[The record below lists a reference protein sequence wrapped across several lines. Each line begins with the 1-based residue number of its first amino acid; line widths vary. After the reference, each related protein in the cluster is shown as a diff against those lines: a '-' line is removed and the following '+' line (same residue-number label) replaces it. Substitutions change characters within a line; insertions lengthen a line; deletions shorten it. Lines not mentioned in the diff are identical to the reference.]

1 LKNTKA
7 REIKMNNK
15 LKSMKSWGLL
25 ITAFLLLSASNIQA
39 QKSYK
44 LSAKQAVDLALK
56 NVTEL
61 KNLEIDRQI
70 QLSKNKEYIGQAF
83 PQVAGTISTQHYFN
97 IPVTLLPDFISPSVY
112 QVLVDNGVRNG
123 AGTPISKPNDPPQ
136 FFPAQFGVPWQSAA
150 GVQFQQLLFQPD
162 LFIAIAATK
171 KAVQLTEANI
181 RVMDDSVK
189 SNVYRAYYS
198 VLIAEKRKSY
208 LETSIKRLQKLK
220 SDQEK
225 LFKNGFAEKLDI
237 DKTQVSLNNLTSTNN
252 QIERLIEIGYASLKF
267 ALAIDQKDSLQLTDE
282 LSEETVKK
290 DLLEMTNFKY
300 TDRDEIQF
308 LNVVKDLQNLD
319 VRRNKLSYVPT
330 IATYFNYSRNALGQ
344 DFNLFNFKDKW
355 FKASVW
361 GINMSI
367 PIFDA
372 GQKGQRIRQAKL
384 TVEKTTNTIENLQRA
399 IDLQLSASSILFKNA
414 LLTLDVQDQNVALA
428 EKVYNTTLKKY
439 EQGLGSSF
447 ELLQT
452 ETELENAQSNYFQA
466 LYDAV
471 TAKIAYTKALGK
483 L

>member
-1 LKNTKA
+1 
-7 REIKMNNK
+7 MNNK
-15 LKSMKSWGLL
+15 STRMKSWGLMMM
-25 ITAFLLLSASNIQA
+25 ALLLLFSSNIKA

-44 LSAKQAVDLALK
+44 LSAKQAVELALK

-61 KNLEIDRQI
+61 KNLEIDRELQI
-70 QLSKNKEYIGQAF
+70 SKNKEYIAQAF
-83 PQVAGTISTQHYFN
+83 PQITGSISTQHFFS

-123 AGTPISKPNDPPQ
+123 AGSPITKPNEPPQ

-150 GVQFQQLLFQPD
+150 SIQFQQILFQPD
-162 LFIAIAATK
+162 LFIAIAARK
-171 KAVQLTEANI
+171 KAIALTEANI
-181 RVMDDSVK
+181 RAMDDSVK
-189 SNVYRAYYS
+189 SNVYRSYYS
-198 VLIAEKRKSY
+198 ILIAEKRKSY
-208 LETSIKRLQKLK
+208 LEASIKRLQKLK

-225 LFKNGFAEKLDI
+225 LYKNGFAEKLDI
-237 DKTQVSLNNLTSTNN
+237 DKTQVSLNNLTTSNN
-252 QIERLIEIGYASLKF
+252 QIGKLIEIGYASLKF
-267 ALAIDQKDSLQLTDE
+267 AMAIDQKDSLELTDV
-282 LSEETVKK
+282 LSEETVKQ

-300 TDRDEIQF
+300 TDRDEIQL
-308 LNVVKDLQNLD
+308 LNVVKDLQQLD
-319 VRRNKLSYVPT
+319 VKRNKLSYAPT
-330 IATYFNYSRNALGQ
+330 IATYWNYSRNALGQ
-344 DFNLFNFKDKW
+344 QFNLFNFQDKW

-367 PIFDA
+367 PIFDG
-372 GQKGQRIRQAKL
+372 GQKGQRIKQARL
-384 TVEKTTNTIENLQRA
+384 NLEKTSNTIENLQRA

-414 LLTLDVQDQNVALA
+414 LMTLDVQDQNVALA

-452 ETELENAQSNYFQA
+452 QTELENAQSNYFQA

>member
-1 LKNTKA
+1 
-7 REIKMNNK
+7 MNNK
-15 LKSMKSWGLL
+15 RIHMKSWGLL
-25 ITAFLLLSASNIQA
+25 MVAFLLLGINKSIA

-44 LSAKQAVDLALK
+44 LTAKQAVDLALK
-56 NVTEL
+56 NVTDL
-61 KNLEIDRQI
+61 KNLAIDRELQI
-70 QLSKNKEYIGQAF
+70 SKNKEYIAQAL
-83 PQVAGTISTQHYFN
+83 PQVSGSVSTQHFFS

-123 AGTPISKPNDPPQ
+123 AGTPISKPNQPPQ
-136 FFPAQFGVPWQSAA
+136 FFPAQFGVPWQSSA
-150 GVQFQQLLFQPD
+150 GFQFQQLLFQPD
-162 LFIAIAATK
+162 LFVAIAARK
-171 KAVQLTEANI
+171 VAVEFTEANI
-181 RVMDDSVK
+181 RVMEDSVK

-198 VLIAEKRKSY
+198 VLIAEKRKQY
-208 LETSIKRLQKLK
+208 LEASIKRLQKLK
-220 SDQEK
+220 LDQEK
-225 LFKNGFAEKLDI
+225 LYKNGFAERLDI

-267 ALAIDQKDSLQLTDE
+267 SMAIEQKDTLVLTDA
-282 LSEETVKK
+282 LSEESVKK

-300 TDRDEIQF
+300 PDRDEIQL
-308 LNVVKDLQNLD
+308 LNVVKELQKLD
-319 VRRNKLSYVPT
+319 IKRNKLSYLPT
-330 IATYFNYSRNALGQ
+330 IATYWNYSRNALGQ
-344 DFNLFNFKDKW
+344 KFNLFNFEDPW
-355 FKASVW
+355 FKTSVW
-361 GINMSI
+361 GINMNV

-384 TVEKTTNTIENLQRA
+384 NLEKTSNTIENLQRA
-399 IDLQLSASSILFKNA
+399 IDLQLTASSILFKNA

-471 TAKIAYTKALGK
+471 TSKIAYTKALGK

>member
-1 LKNTKA
+1 
-7 REIKMNNK
+7 MNNK
-15 LKSMKSWGLL
+15 RIHMKSWGLL
-25 ITAFLLLSASNIQA
+25 MVAFLLLGINKSIA

-44 LSAKQAVDLALK
+44 LTAKQAVDLALK
-56 NVTEL
+56 NVTDL
-61 KNLEIDRQI
+61 KNLAIDRELQI
-70 QLSKNKEYIGQAF
+70 SKNKEYIAQAL
-83 PQVAGTISTQHYFN
+83 PQVSGSVSTQHFFS

-123 AGTPISKPNDPPQ
+123 AGTPISKPNQPPQ
-136 FFPAQFGVPWQSAA
+136 FFPAQFGVPWQSSA
-150 GVQFQQLLFQPD
+150 GFQFQQLLFQPD
-162 LFIAIAATK
+162 LFVAIAARK
-171 KAVQLTEANI
+171 VAVEFTEANI
-181 RVMDDSVK
+181 RVMEDSVK

-198 VLIAEKRKSY
+198 VLIAEKRKQY

-225 LFKNGFAEKLDI
+225 LYKNGFAERLDI

-267 ALAIDQKDSLQLTDE
+267 SMAIEQKDTLVLTDA
-282 LSEETVKK
+282 LSEESVKK

-300 TDRDEIQF
+300 PDRDEIQL
-308 LNVVKDLQNLD
+308 LNVVKQLQNLD
-319 VRRNKLSYVPT
+319 LKRNKLSYLPT
-330 IATYFNYSRNALGQ
+330 IATYWNYSRNALGQ
-344 DFNLFNFKDKW
+344 KFNLFNFEDPW
-355 FKASVW
+355 FKTSVW
-361 GINMSI
+361 GLNMNV

-372 GQKGQRIRQAKL
+372 GQKAQRIRQAKL
-384 TVEKTTNTIENLQRA
+384 NLEKTSNTIENLQRA

-471 TAKIAYTKALGK
+471 TSKIAYTKALGK

>member
-1 LKNTKA
+1 
-7 REIKMNNK
+7 MNNK
-15 LKSMKSWGLL
+15 RIHMKSWGLL
-25 ITAFLLLSASNIQA
+25 MVAFLLLGINNSIA

-44 LSAKQAVDLALK
+44 LTAKQAVDLALK
-56 NVTEL
+56 NVTDL
-61 KNLEIDRQI
+61 KNLSIDRELQI
-70 QLSKNKEYIGQAF
+70 SKNKEYIAQAM
-83 PQVAGTISTQHYFN
+83 PQVSGSISTQHFFS

-123 AGTPISKPNDPPQ
+123 AGTPISKPNQAPQ
-136 FFPAQFGVPWQSAA
+136 FFPAQFGVPWQSSA
-150 GVQFQQLLFQPD
+150 GFQFQQLLFQPD
-162 LFIAIAATK
+162 LFVAISARK
-171 KAVQLTEANI
+171 VAVEFTEANI
-181 RVMDDSVK
+181 RVMEDSVK

-198 VLIAEKRKSY
+198 VLIAEKRKQY
-208 LETSIKRLQKLK
+208 LEASIKRLQKLK
-220 SDQEK
+220 LDQEK
-225 LFKNGFAEKLDI
+225 LYKNGFAERLDI

-267 ALAIDQKDSLQLTDE
+267 SMAIEQKDTLVLTDA
-282 LSEETVKK
+282 LSEESVKK

-300 TDRDEIQF
+300 PDRDEIQL
-308 LNVVKDLQNLD
+308 LNVVKELQKLD
-319 VRRNKLSYVPT
+319 IKRNKLSYLPT
-330 IATYFNYSRNALGQ
+330 VATYWNYSRNALGQ
-344 DFNLFNFKDKW
+344 KFNLFNFEDPW
-355 FKASVW
+355 FKTSVW
-361 GINMSI
+361 GLNMSV

-384 TVEKTTNTIENLQRA
+384 NLEKTSNTIENLQRA
-399 IDLQLSASSILFKNA
+399 IDLQLTASSILFKNA

-471 TAKIAYTKALGK
+471 TSKIAYTKALGK

>member
-1 LKNTKA
+1 
-7 REIKMNNK
+7 MNNK
-15 LKSMKSWGLL
+15 RIHMKSWGLL
-25 ITAFLLLSASNIQA
+25 MVAFLLLGINKSIA

-44 LSAKQAVDLALK
+44 LTAKQAVDLALK
-56 NVTEL
+56 NVTDL
-61 KNLEIDRQI
+61 KNLAIDRELQI
-70 QLSKNKEYIGQAF
+70 SKNKEYIAQAL
-83 PQVAGTISTQHYFN
+83 PQVSGSISTQHFFS

-123 AGTPISKPNDPPQ
+123 AGTPISKPNQPPQ
-136 FFPAQFGVPWQSAA
+136 FFPAQFGVPWQSSA
-150 GVQFQQLLFQPD
+150 GFQFQQLLFQPD
-162 LFIAIAATK
+162 LFVAIAARK
-171 KAVQLTEANI
+171 VAVEFTEANI
-181 RVMDDSVK
+181 RVMEDSVK

-198 VLIAEKRKSY
+198 VLIAEKRKQY

-225 LFKNGFAEKLDI
+225 LYKNGFAERLDI

-267 ALAIDQKDSLQLTDE
+267 SMAIEQKDTLVLTDA
-282 LSEETVKK
+282 LSEESVKK

-300 TDRDEIQF
+300 PDRDEIQL
-308 LNVVKDLQNLD
+308 LNVVKQLQNLD
-319 VRRNKLSYVPT
+319 VKRNKLSYMPT
-330 IATYFNYSRNALGQ
+330 IATYWNYSRNALGQ
-344 DFNLFNFKDKW
+344 KFNLFNFEDPW
-355 FKASVW
+355 FKTSVW
-361 GINMSI
+361 GINMNV

-384 TVEKTTNTIENLQRA
+384 NLEKTSNTIENLQRA
-399 IDLQLSASSILFKNA
+399 IDLQLTASSILFKNA

-471 TAKIAYTKALGK
+471 TSKIAYTKALGK

>member
-1 LKNTKA
+1 
-7 REIKMNNK
+7 
-15 LKSMKSWGLL
+15 MKSWGLL
-25 ITAFLLLSASNIQA
+25 IMAFLLLSASNIQA

-61 KNLEIDRQI
+61 KNLEIDRELQM
-70 QLSKNKEYIGQAF
+70 SKNKEYVGQAF
-83 PQVAGTISTQHYFN
+83 PQITGSISTQHFFS

-123 AGTPISKPNDPPQ
+123 AGTPITKPNDPAQ
-136 FFPAQFGVPWQSAA
+136 FFPAQFGVPWQSSAS
-150 GVQFQQLLFQPD
+150 VQFQQLLFQPD
-162 LFIAIAATK
+162 LFIAIRATK

-237 DKTQVSLNNLTSTNN
+237 DKTQVTLNNLTSTNN
-252 QIERLIEIGYASLKF
+252 QIEKLIEIGYASLKF
-267 ALAIDQKDSLQLTDE
+267 AMAIDQKDSLQLTDS
-282 LSEETVKK
+282 LSEETVKQ

-300 TDRDEIQF
+300 TDRDEIQL
-308 LNVVKDLQNLD
+308 LNIVKDLQSLD
-319 VRRNKLSYVPT
+319 ITRNKLSYAPT
-330 IATYFNYSRNALGQ
+330 IATYWNYTRNALGQ
-344 DFNLFNFKDKW
+344 DFNLFNFQDKW

-372 GQKGQRIRQAKL
+372 GQKNQRIKQARL
-384 TVEKTTNTIENLQRA
+384 TLEKTSNTIENLQRA

-428 EKVYNTTLKKY
+428 ERVYNTTLKKY

>member
-1 LKNTKA
+1 
-7 REIKMNNK
+7 MNNK
-15 LKSMKSWGLL
+15 RIHMKSWGLL
-25 ITAFLLLSASNIQA
+25 MVAFLLLGINNSNA

-44 LSAKQAVDLALK
+44 LTAKQAVDLALK
-56 NVTEL
+56 NVTDL
-61 KNLEIDRQI
+61 KNLSIDRELQI
-70 QLSKNKEYIGQAF
+70 SKNKEYIAQAM
-83 PQVAGTISTQHYFN
+83 PQVSGSISTQHFFS

-123 AGTPISKPNDPPQ
+123 AGTPISKPNQAPQ
-136 FFPAQFGVPWQSAA
+136 FFPAQFGVPWQSSA
-150 GVQFQQLLFQPD
+150 GFQFQQLLFQPD
-162 LFIAIAATK
+162 LFVAISARK
-171 KAVQLTEANI
+171 VAVEFTEANI
-181 RVMDDSVK
+181 RVMEDSVK

-198 VLIAEKRKSY
+198 VLIAEKRKQY
-208 LETSIKRLQKLK
+208 LEASIKRLQKLK
-220 SDQEK
+220 LDQEK
-225 LFKNGFAEKLDI
+225 LYKNGFAERLDI

-267 ALAIDQKDSLQLTDE
+267 SMAIEQKDTLVLTDA
-282 LSEETVKK
+282 LSEESVKK

-300 TDRDEIQF
+300 PDRDEIQL
-308 LNVVKDLQNLD
+308 LNVVKQLQNLD
-319 VRRNKLSYVPT
+319 IKRNKLSYLPT
-330 IATYFNYSRNALGQ
+330 VATYWNYSRNALGQ
-344 DFNLFNFKDKW
+344 KFNLFNFEDPW
-355 FKASVW
+355 FKTSVW
-361 GINMSI
+361 GINMNV

-384 TVEKTTNTIENLQRA
+384 NLEKTSNTIENLQRA

-471 TAKIAYTKALGK
+471 TSKIAYTKALGK

>member
-1 LKNTKA
+1 
-7 REIKMNNK
+7 MNNK
-15 LKSMKSWGLL
+15 RIHMKSWGLL
-25 ITAFLLLSASNIQA
+25 MVAFLLLGFNKSIA

-44 LSAKQAVDLALK
+44 LTAKQAVDLALK
-56 NVTEL
+56 NVTDL
-61 KNLEIDRQI
+61 KNLAIDRELQI
-70 QLSKNKEYIGQAF
+70 SKNKEYIAQAF
-83 PQVAGTISTQHYFN
+83 PQVSGSISTQHFFS

-123 AGTPISKPNDPPQ
+123 AGTPISKPNQAPQ
-136 FFPAQFGVPWQSAA
+136 FFPAQFGVPWQSSA
-150 GVQFQQLLFQPD
+150 GFQFQQLLFQPD
-162 LFIAIAATK
+162 LFVAIAARK
-171 KAVQLTEANI
+171 VAVEFTEANI
-181 RVMDDSVK
+181 RVMEDSVK

-198 VLIAEKRKSY
+198 VLIAEKRKQY

-225 LFKNGFAEKLDI
+225 LYKNGFAERLDI
-237 DKTQVSLNNLTSTNN
+237 DKTQVSINNLASTNN

-267 ALAIDQKDSLQLTDE
+267 SMAIEQKDTLVLTDA
-282 LSEETVKK
+282 LSEEEVKK

-300 TDRDEIQF
+300 PDRDEIQL
-308 LNVVKDLQNLD
+308 LNVVKQLQSLD
-319 VRRNKLSYVPT
+319 VKRNKLSYMPT
-330 IATYFNYSRNALGQ
+330 IATYWNYSRNALGQ
-344 DFNLFNFKDKW
+344 KFNLFNFEDPW
-355 FKASVW
+355 FKTSVW
-361 GINMSI
+361 GINMNV

-372 GQKGQRIRQAKL
+372 GQKAQRIRQAKL
-384 TVEKTTNTIENLQRA
+384 NLEKTSNTLENLQRA

-471 TAKIAYTKALGK
+471 TSKIAYTKALGK